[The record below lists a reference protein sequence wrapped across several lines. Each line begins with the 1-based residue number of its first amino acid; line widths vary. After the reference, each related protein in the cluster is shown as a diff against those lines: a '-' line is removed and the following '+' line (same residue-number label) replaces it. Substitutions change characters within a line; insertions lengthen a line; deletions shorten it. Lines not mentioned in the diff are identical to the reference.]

1 MNKHQQQPKKLT
13 HKQQEVL
20 EAKIIDYIDTNQAG
34 NIKTL
39 SISLN
44 LDEKLVKD
52 IVAGMFEAESLNM
65 KRIETPNLDDLNFK
79 DLDLSD
85 YTKYFD

>member
-1 MNKHQQQPKKLT
+1 MTNQPKKLT
-13 HKQQEVL
+13 HKAKEEL
-20 EAKIIDYIDTNQAG
+20 EAKIIDFIDSNQSG

-39 SISLN
+39 STALN
-44 LDEKLVKD
+44 LDEQLVKD